1 MSDKGASSKVVL
13 WAELARTELCIMPL
27 ASLSPSHMAHR
38 HFTHYPA
45 DVTTSRKFLATA
57 CAAVLLAVTS
67 CGGDDEAAQR
77 GSDSAPLD
85 GGGELN
91 ESEEGDA
98 EEEVDAPEAEPE
110 LPEPA
115 EGFEEIAERLD
126 ELPGRVEALV
136 IEDGETLLQ
145 RGDSTAAPLASVSK
159 LYVLAALAEAVESG
173 DAEWMDSVTVTDEL
187 RSLPSGTLQDQADGY
202 STTLFDV
209 AHRMISI
216 SDNTG
221 TDMVMD
227 LLGREA
233 VEEAVAEFGH
243 HDPQQMQPFLTTQEL
258 FQLRWGLPELG
269 EGWAELDESQRR
281 EVLSEVEEEDF
292 ELTSEDT
299 SRHDLDFAI
308 DWHASAEDIAALHT
322 ELIDRAES
330 DPELSQVLT
339 ANGGLPEPVEDPW
352 WDELSFKGGG
362 VPGVVTGSWHA
373 QAEDGTGRT
382 VVILLSTEDTED
394 IADHRT
400 EVFALALDAL
410 IAGTDTVRES
420 DAEDSEEDDDAA
432 AP

>member
-1 MSDKGASSKVVL
+1 
-13 WAELARTELCIMPL
+13 
-27 ASLSPSHMAHR
+27 MAHR

-45 DVTTSRKFLATA
+45 DVTNSRKTWAAVCATA
-57 CAAVLLAVTS
+57 LLVVTS
-67 CGGDDEAAQR
+67 CGGDDETAQR
-77 GSDSAPLD
+77 GNDSAALD
-85 GGGELN
+85 GGAELSDAQEDAA
-91 ESEEGDA
+91 ESESE
-98 EEEVDAPEAEPE
+98 APEPE

-136 IEDGETLLQ
+136 IEDGETLLE
-145 RGDSTAAPLASVSK
+145 RGDGAAAPLASVSK
-159 LYVLAALAEAVESG
+159 LYVLAALAEAIDAEE
-173 DAEWMDSVTVTDEL
+173 AEWMDSVTVTDQL
-187 RSLPSGTLQDQADGY
+187 RSLPSGTLQDQPDGF
-202 STTLFDV
+202 STSLYDA

-221 TDMVMD
+221 TEMVMD

-243 HDPQQMQPFLTTQEL
+243 HDPEQMQPFLTTREL

-269 EGWAELDESQRR
+269 DGWDELGEAERR
-281 EVLSEVEEEDF
+281 EVLAEVAEEELDI
-292 ELTSEDT
+292 TSEDT

-308 DWHASAEDIAALHT
+308 DWHASAEDIAELHLG
-322 ELIDRAES
+322 LIDRAES
-330 DPELSQVLT
+330 DQQLGEVLN
-339 ANGGLPEPVEDPW
+339 ANDGLAEAVEDPW
-352 WDELSFKGGG
+352 WETMSFKGGG
-362 VPGVVTGSWHA
+362 LPGVVTGSWHA

-420 DAEDSEEDDDAA
+420 DAEDSDNDDAA
-432 AP
+432 